1 MGKAEGQRGMGQRE
15 LRDRV
20 AEGDMGQR
28 GNCTK
33 GTEWDGEGSEGWS
46 REGIKVRGGQNG
58 IEW

>member
-1 MGKAEGQRGMGQRE
+1 MGQRE

-20 AEGDMGQR
+20 SERDMGQR

-33 GTEWDGEGSEGWS
+33 GTEWDGEGREGWGK
-46 REGIKVRGGQNG
+46 EGIEVRGGQNG